1 MNILQEIFADHYEE
15 ILLTLH
21 PRATEIE
28 NIDRMINCG
37 APSYGGT
44 MYACTKCGHM
54 KFVPFRCHSRFC
66 PTCGNLY
73 AQKLYSRIH
82 LCTAYIWKTIRVES
96 PYSLPN
102 I

>member
-37 APSYGGT
+37 DPSYGGT

-54 KFVPFRCHSRFC
+54 KFVPFRCHSMFC

-73 AQKLYSRIH
+73 AQKTCRCNGKPACRRQTPT
-82 LCTAYIWKTIRVES
+82 LCFYH
-96 PYSLPN
+96 P
-102 I
+102 